1 MIKCFFYISL
11 SLLFFNFSLAN
22 DIDIQEDI
30 NLSFVC
36 DLEKKIL
43 KNSEYNYQTF
53 LAKDLDDKGLD
64 KLDIEAKKPETL
76 LINGLSLFLSD
87 ITKLNV
93 KIVDKDVVLF
103 KAIDQENNY
112 SESGIINRKSGEL
125 VHEITKNAILK
136 AIENPRSIDYN
147 LVNAQQAR
155 RVLDRLVGYELS
167 PVLWKKVKAGLS
179 AGRVQSVCVRVIVEK
194 EREIQKHEFQ
204 NSFKTSGIFY
214 IN

>member
-1 MIKCFFYISL
+1 MVKCFFYISL

-22 DIDIQEDI
+22 EIDIQEDI

-93 KIVDKDVVLF
+93 KIVNKDVVLF

-125 VHEITKNAILK
+125 VHEITKNVQK
-136 AIENPRSIDYN
+136 ANSEKDISFY
-147 LVNAQQAR
+147 LC
-155 RVLDRLVGYELS
+155 
-167 PVLWKKVKAGLS
+167 KK
-179 AGRVQSVCVRVIVEK
+179 REK
-194 EREIQKHEFQ
+194 
-204 NSFKTSGIFY
+204 NV
-214 IN
+214 